1 MLRQFTRLQL
11 RGIVAALLVSLVGA
25 GFSAHAGFSALSA
38 GSATVPVTP
47 AAGAAVSSLAS

>member
-38 GSATVPVTP
+38 GDEFSYNNRMRPQTDYA
-47 AAGAAVSSLAS
+47 